1 MSCLYPRQAWQL
13 DTGEVVFVERGNV
26 RRSLSLPCQQCIE
39 CRLAR
44 SREWATRC
52 MHEAQMHDSSYFVTF
67 TYDDD
72 SVPLS
77 LEYRH
82 FQLFMKR
89 LRRALPSQKLRFFM
103 CGEYGERFGRP
114 HYHACIFGLHLS
126 DLKLFSDKRGVKLW
140 TSELLSSTWNKGF
153 VSVGA
158 VTFESAQYVASY
170 IFKKYTGK
178 DADRHYACV
187 DAETGECFQRVP
199 EFVKMSLKPGIGA
212 RWFDKFKDD
221 LYNHDHAIVRGSE
234 TKVPRYY
241 DKLLRRTDPERLESL
256 EPGRYARALAASR
269 SDGPSVASREAVA
282 KARVKSRSRTL

>member
-67 TYDDD
+67 TYDDCN
-72 SVPLS
+72 VPLS

-89 LRRALPSQKLRFFM
+89 LRKALPSQKLRFFM

-114 HYHACIFGLHLS
+114 HYHACIFGLYLS

-170 IFKKYTGK
+170 IFKKYT
-178 DADRHYACV
+178 
-187 DAETGECFQRVP
+187 
-199 EFVKMSLKPGIGA
+199 S
-212 RWFDKFKDD
+212 
-221 LYNHDHAIVRGSE
+221 N
-234 TKVPRYY
+234 
-241 DKLLRRTDPERLESL
+241 
-256 EPGRYARALAASR
+256 ASQHPYPYT
-269 SDGPSVASREAVA
+269 S
-282 KARVKSRSRTL
+282 